1 MNKAEEKNTVLTPI
15 KVEENQRRK
24 IYKPGDLFGDL
35 TLITCKKW
43 RHANVRAL
51 EDSSVLVFNN
61 AYINKI
67 IKVDY
72 DKYKVG
78 IEFKGRI
85 SRTVSI
91 LNIDIS

>member
-1 MNKAEEKNTVLTPI
+1 VSVT

-35 TLITCKKW
+35 TLITHKKW
-43 RHANVRAL
+43 RHANVHAL
-51 EDSSVLVFNN
+51 ENSSVLVFNN
-61 AYINKI
+61 AHINKI

-78 IEFKGRI
+78 IEFKGRV

-91 LNIDIS
+91 LNIDVS